1 MSVVGCLLSVVG
13 SLFVMYRCWAGF
25 SPSTGPA
32 GFSPPTDLPQNE
44 KDVMNVTN
52 VTIVTNVTLREFT
65 TEFTGYTEKYTE
77 RGGGNVMNVTIL
89 TRNGVSSLARSK
101 KSV

>member
-1 MSVVGCLLSVVG
+1 MSVRNV
-13 SLFVMYRCWAGF
+13 
-25 SPSTGPA
+25 T
-32 GFSPPTDLPQNE
+32 
-44 KDVMNVTN
+44 NVTN

-77 RGGGNVMNVTIL
+77 RVGENVMNVTIL
-89 TRNGVSSLARSK
+89 TRNGVSSLAKGK